1 MSKII
6 EEKGNIVIKGKGW
19 ERIWK
24 ATGFGRPEKNMLV
37 LTPEEALAL
46 KILGRAEF
54 DGGLRKKGWNIVL
67 GNKNAFKRII
77 ALLDLVGRRGYKGH
91 VGPEPYDISLWKRS
105 ESPSKS
111 VPKIRVK
118 LFYDYEDISVNELS
132 SLLRSA
138 IFNKKQF
145 MIGIVD
151 EEGDIVYYE
160 VKIANPI
167 GGMSL
172 EIKGSCDIT
181 LIGDRGVLNG
191 GYSDILESFFGKILF
206 GKIILSP
213 LETAYLIERG
223 LIAKENKDELL
234 NYIFNILEKY
244 DPSIS
249 EKYCVFRDL
258 KKRGHVVKSGFKYG
272 AHFRVY
278 KDNPDETHSNYL
290 VNVVNR
296 NSVLKPQ
303 ILSSNV
309 RTAHAVNKKLMLA
322 VVEGENI
329 EYILVEYVRP

>member
-6 EEKGNIVIKGKGW
+6 EEKGNLIIKDRNW

-24 ATGFGRPEKNMLV
+24 ATGFGRPERSMLI

-54 DGGLRKKGWNIVL
+54 EGDLRKRSWNIVL

-105 ESPSKS
+105 ESPGKS

-118 LFYDYEDISVNELS
+118 LFYDYEDINVNELL
-132 SLLRSA
+132 SLLKSA

-151 EEGDIVYYE
+151 EEGEIVYYE
-160 VKIANPI
+160 IKMANPV
-167 GGMSL
+167 GGMSQ
-172 EIKGSCDIT
+172 EIEGTYDVA
-181 LIGDRGVLNG
+181 LIGDRGILDKKDSKVL
-191 GYSDILESFFGKILF
+191 EEFFGKILF

-223 LIAKENKDELL
+223 L
-234 NYIFNILEKY
+234 NY
-244 DPSIS
+244 
-249 EKYCVFRDL
+249 
-258 KKRGHVVKSGFKYG
+258 
-272 AHFRVY
+272 
-278 KDNPDETHSNYL
+278 
-290 VNVVNR
+290 
-296 NSVLKPQ
+296 
-303 ILSSNV
+303 
-309 RTAHAVNKKLMLA
+309 
-322 VVEGENI
+322 
-329 EYILVEYVRP
+329 